1 MQILDIYSPSFT
13 FLPLRGD
20 AKEAAVLSWLSD
32 E

>member
-13 FLPLRGD
+13 FHPLRRD
-20 AKEAAVLSWLSD
+20 AKEAAVLTWLSD